1 MSDNKIK
8 KLAANNVHCYG
19 SIELLKFEKN
29 MARYFEREY
38 KRWEGNDEL
47 PENYGVSSFE
57 GELAKKETHSE
68 TIDHYNKEFAI
79 YQSFLD
85 KEYMAYTMADYSATD
100 TSSKVDDNLSLEQ
113 AQTQKYK
120 LIVERAEIK
129 DGHKIL
135 DLGCGFGGFMK
146 YLLQT
151 FPNVTVTGI
160 NPSTVQSKYVR
171 DSLNDYT
178 SRYNLVNKYIG
189 ETDNEEIPDNA
200 YDRVVSIG
208 ALEHFSNF
216 DLLFVQL
223 KKILKP
229 GGKCLHHIIV
239 SADTIPQFLNAE
251 STLMSDFFPGG
262 HIWPYSELQRHNK
275 HLKFTKSWFI
285 NGLNYWK
292 TLDEWHRR
300 YWDSIDQLYPEI
312 LSLSEVEHW
321 NKYFSLCKAMFLPN
335 QGKSYGNA
343 HYLYEKV

>member
-1 MSDNKIK
+1 MTDNKIK
-8 KLAANNVHCYG
+8 QLAAENIHCYG
-19 SIELLKFEKN
+19 SDQLLKFEKQ

-38 KRWEGNDEL
+38 KRWNGNNEP
-47 PENYGVSSFE
+47 PESYGVSSFE
-57 GELAKKETHSE
+57 GELAKKGTHSE
-68 TIDHYNKEFAI
+68 TIDHYNKEFTI

-85 KEYMAYTMADYSATD
+85 KMNMAYTMANYGATD
-100 TSSKVDDNLSLEQ
+100 ISPNFHDNISLEH
-113 AQTQKYK
+113 AQTEKYK
-120 LIVERAEIK
+120 LIVKRAEIK

-146 YLLQT
+146 YLLKT

-171 DSLNDYT
+171 DSLNKYK
-178 SRYNLVNKYIG
+178 SRYNLINKYIG
-189 ETDNEEIPDNA
+189 ETNNEEILENT

-216 DLLFVQL
+216 DLLFLEL

-239 SADTIPQFLNAE
+239 SVDTVPQFLNAE
-251 STLMSDFFPGG
+251 RTLMSDYFPGG

-275 HLKFTKSWFI
+275 HLKFTNSWFI

-292 TLDEWHRR
+292 TLDEWHKR

-312 LSLSEVEHW
+312 ISSSEVDHW
-321 NKYFSLCKAMFLPN
+321 NKYFSLCKAMFFPN